1 MQTFLALTKR
11 NIKMFFKDKGLFF
24 TSLITPVI
32 LLVLYA
38 TFLARVYHDSFVSN
52 IPDYLNVSDKL
63 INGTVGGELF
73 SSLLA
78 VCCVTVAFCS
88 NTLMAQDKLSGAR
101 KDFMI
106 TPVKKSTLAISYYVA
121 TLLTTLIVS
130 YIATGACFIYIAI
143 EGWFLSVGDVFL
155 ILIDVFLL
163 TLFGT
168 AISSIINS
176 FLSTQGQI
184 SAVGT
189 IVSAGY
195 GFICGAYMPI
205 SQFSP
210 FLQKAI
216 AFLPGT
222 YGTSLIRNHA
232 LNGVYKEMANQFPAE
247 VIEGIKDSIDCN
259 IYFFDNKVSI
269 PAMYIILISSIIVLI
284 GAYVL
289 INALKNRKAR

>member
-88 NTLMAQDKLSGAR
+88 NTLMAQDKLTGAR

-205 SQFSP
+205 S
-210 FLQKAI
+210 
-216 AFLPGT
+216 
-222 YGTSLIRNHA
+222 
-232 LNGVYKEMANQFPAE
+232 
-247 VIEGIKDSIDCN
+247 
-259 IYFFDNKVSI
+259 
-269 PAMYIILISSIIVLI
+269 
-284 GAYVL
+284 
-289 INALKNRKAR
+289 